1 MKHPH
6 SSANLP
12 TRNLKRRAPLICAA
26 SIALF
31 AASHLPS
38 ASAATVTWTGAGGD
52 ANWTTAANWG
62 GTAPVAG
69 DALTFDGTTQLTDT
83 NNFAAATTFL
93 GITFNAGA
101 GSFVLSGN
109 SIDSTGGIVNNS
121 LNLQTVNLDLI
132 FASTHTL
139 NSITGGTMV
148 IGGVISGA
156 GGTTKTGG
164 GTVTLTR
171 ANTYT
176 GATAVNAGTLKLDFA
191 AAGAPAT
198 NIISA
203 SSALQMGGGTL
214 SIQGVAG
221 GASTQTMASTTFNAG
236 LSAITVTP
244 GAAGT
249 ASLALGNIVHNT
261 NAAVRFGTTGTV
273 TAGTVSATTGGL
285 LGLPSGTG
293 GVNFATAGYA
303 TYGLDDFA
311 AISAGTIVGGISVAG
326 FYQNTYGANF
336 DMLANTT
343 LANGGAQ
350 RAANVVRWN
359 TPTATTLTG
368 GTSNLVTF
376 TGALITPNM
385 GANNAVFNT
394 GAGGVWQV
402 VRTTNPNGAQQG
414 TIWQNNTLGYFNVS
428 IPIVDGREGVSD
440 PTQIVKAGAGTAV
453 FSGVNTY
460 TGRTSIYE
468 GALMI
473 GADNNLG
480 AVADPLTISGGTLLS
495 SATFALST
503 TRAITVGGGGTGGL
517 AATTGNTLTIGS
529 VVGGTGEVAVGLG
542 TVAGSG
548 AGTANTTAVLGD
560 GKVVLTAANTYSG
573 GTSVNAG
580 TLNVN
585 GINALGGA
593 NYGGLKIAGGT
604 LQYATTL
611 TSGSD
616 FSTGKGVNLGAGGGT
631 IDTNGNA
638 VSYAFGIAGAG
649 GLTKI
654 GNNTLTLSAAGSY
667 TGGTV
672 INGGTLKVAANSA
685 TGTGAVTVN
694 SGGTLAGT
702 GTLGGAV
709 TVNTGGTLDPGA
721 SVGTLTVPG
730 LTLGVDALLRF
741 EFNISPANDQVVVT
755 GLNGLTLN
763 GGKFSLFAEG
773 TATAWGTDGSYN
785 LFSYNGAIL
794 GTGTSALTVINGA
807 AGHSY
812 TFGSGGG
819 FVTLTVATVGV
830 ISNWALATGGTWNLA
845 GNWSNGVPDQISATA
860 NLGAAL
866 GAAGIVTLDGGRTV
880 GGLTFSNANSYT
892 VASGTGGSLTFQKSS
907 GSADAMVL
915 SGSHTISAPVVLAS
929 NLAADIAA
937 SSTLNVSGQV
947 SGAQSL
953 TKRGN
958 GTLVLGSANLYSL
971 GTTLE
976 AGTLELG
983 DANALGTAALSVT
996 GSATVR
1002 AGAAALA
1009 PAYNVSLVGAVT
1021 ATVDSQANTFTLTG
1035 IVSNTAGNGAL
1046 TKTGSG
1052 TLVLAGTNTYGG
1064 ATTVSAGTLSVGDVQ
1079 DGGIASSI
1087 GQSSAV
1093 AGNLVVNGG
1102 TLSYT
1107 GAGAS
1112 TNRLFTIGT
1121 AGGTIAA
1128 SGSGALNFTDVAP
1141 LTLTGADTA
1150 RTLTLTGT
1158 SGASNT
1164 LFPALGDNGLGA
1176 TSLTKSG
1183 AGTWQLSGTNTFTGQ
1198 TVISGGTLALGH
1210 ALALQNSTLNY
1221 NNQGGAL
1228 SFGPFTAVT
1237 FGNLTGGQLLALS
1250 NDSAQAVTLTVG
1262 NAQTTTFSG
1271 ALTDGVAVGS
1281 SLTKVGGGTLNL
1293 TGANAYT
1300 GTTTVNGG
1308 TLTLGAAGIING
1320 GAVQVNAN
1328 STLNVNG
1335 GTLTASALSNV
1346 ANAVPGPATFN
1357 LSSGSATFNGG
1368 LNAVGNQNQNWLINA
1383 TGGTLTAAS
1392 LSLGRSALS
1401 YTVEPTAGA
1410 TATGLYIN
1418 GATVSVAGGLTL
1430 GNGNGTNS
1438 SVSVRIDSG
1447 SLTVGGTTSIGLS
1460 NGGRW
1465 SVIDVNGGTFTS
1477 TDTVNGVFI
1486 GAPQIGNA
1494 ELLIRAGT
1502 ATVEGIKMGQAASGT
1517 SVVNLTGG
1525 SLYLGSGG
1533 IVQNTAVLS
1542 VIKLGAGI
1550 LGAKADWSSLLD
1562 MQLLGIPTIK
1572 AADAADVAHGITL
1585 GGILSGTGV
1594 VLTKTG
1600 NGVLTLNG
1608 LNTFTGA
1615 TLLSAG
1621 TLNVNADTALG
1632 DAGNGVTLLNGAV
1645 LQAGGA
1651 VTTNT
1656 RIFSLGAGGGT
1667 IDTNGNA
1674 VTLDAGSSVTGSF
1687 LTKTGAGTLTLNGV
1701 NTYTVA
1707 TVITGG
1713 TVNANANAALGDPGA
1728 GVSITNGAILQA
1740 GGALTTGARTIALGG
1755 VLGGKIDTNGNAV
1768 TLAAGSTVT
1777 GTVLTKIGAGTLTLA
1792 GTQTY
1797 ATLNANGGVTNV
1809 NSTLGTGTSTINA
1822 NAAVNIKASQTLAA
1836 LTIADGVEVTFG
1848 DGLAFDGGPDK
1859 GAAFGGGTAVVPE
1872 PGSVGLLLIGALG
1885 LLGRRR
1891 RS

>member
-1 MKHPH
+1 MLKGINPFELWRGRASALNFLPLCPEPSPRNPPPLIKH
-6 SSANLP
+6 LP
-12 TRNLKRRAPLICAA
+12 APRNRPAAGPRRAPLICAA

-38 ASAATVTWTGAGGD
+38 VSAATVTWTGAGGD

-221 GASTQTMASTTFNAG
+221 GASTQAMASTTFNAG

-616 FSTGKGVNLGAGGGT
+616 FSTGRGVNLGAGGGT

-654 GNNTLTLSAAGSY
+654 GNNTLTLSAAGTY

-866 GAAGIVTLDGGRTV
+866 GAAGTVTLDGGRTV

-892 VASGTGGSLTFQKSS
+892 VASGTGGALTFQKSS

-1052 TLVLAGTNTYGG
+1052 TVVLAGTNTYGG

-1093 AGNLVVNGG
+1093 AGNLVLNGG

-1237 FGNLTGGQLLALS
+1237 FGNLTGGQTAGPEQRFRAGRDPDRGQCADHHFLRRSHRRRGRGQLADQGRRRHAEPDRCECLHRLDHGERRHADARCRWHHQWRRGAGERQQHAERERRHAHGERVEQRGQRGPRTGYFQPLVRQRHLQRRLERGRQPEPELAHQRHGRNAHGGEPEPRPLGLELHRGAHRRGDGHGALHQWRDRERRGRADSGQRQRHEFLRERADRQRESDRGRHHQHRPEQRRTLVGHRRERRHLYLHGYRQRRLHRSPADWQCGAFDPGWNGDRGRHQDGPGGQRHERRQSERRLALHRQRRHR
-1250 NDSAQAVTLTVG
+1250 AEH
-1262 NAQTTTFSG
+1262 
-1271 ALTDGVAVGS
+1271 
-1281 SLTKVGGGTLNL
+1281 
-1293 TGANAYT
+1293 
-1300 GTTTVNGG
+1300 
-1308 TLTLGAAGIING
+1308 G
-1320 GAVQVNAN
+1320 GAVGDQ
-1328 STLNVNG
+1328 TRG
-1335 GTLTASALSNV
+1335 GDFGGESRLVFAARHAV
-1346 ANAVPGPATFN
+1346 ARHPDD
-1357 LSSGSATFNGG
+1357 
-1368 LNAVGNQNQNWLINA
+1368 Q
-1383 TGGTLTAAS
+1383 
-1392 LSLGRSALS
+1392 
-1401 YTVEPTAGA
+1401 
-1410 TATGLYIN
+1410 
-1418 GATVSVAGGLTL
+1418 
-1430 GNGNGTNS
+1430 
-1438 SVSVRIDSG
+1438 
-1447 SLTVGGTTSIGLS
+1447 
-1460 NGGRW
+1460 
-1465 SVIDVNGGTFTS
+1465 
-1477 TDTVNGVFI
+1477 
-1486 GAPQIGNA
+1486 
-1494 ELLIRAGT
+1494 
-1502 ATVEGIKMGQAASGT
+1502 
-1517 SVVNLTGG
+1517 
-1525 SLYLGSGG
+1525 
-1533 IVQNTAVLS
+1533 
-1542 VIKLGAGI
+1542 
-1550 LGAKADWSSLLD
+1550 
-1562 MQLLGIPTIK
+1562 
-1572 AADAADVAHGITL
+1572 
-1585 GGILSGTGV
+1585 
-1594 VLTKTG
+1594 
-1600 NGVLTLNG
+1600 
-1608 LNTFTGA
+1608 
-1615 TLLSAG
+1615 
-1621 TLNVNADTALG
+1621 
-1632 DAGNGVTLLNGAV
+1632 
-1645 LQAGGA
+1645 
-1651 VTTNT
+1651 
-1656 RIFSLGAGGGT
+1656 GGGCRRR
-1667 IDTNGNA
+1667 
-1674 VTLDAGSSVTGSF
+1674 
-1687 LTKTGAGTLTLNGV
+1687 GAWHHPGWHPFRHGRGFDQDRQRRPDPERSE
-1701 NTYTVA
+1701 YFHRSH
-1707 TVITGG
+1707 
-1713 TVNANANAALGDPGA
+1713 AAQRRHAQCECRHGA
-1728 GVSITNGAILQA
+1728 
-1740 GGALTTGARTIALGG
+1740 
-1755 VLGGKIDTNGNAV
+1755 
-1768 TLAAGSTVT
+1768 
-1777 GTVLTKIGAGTLTLA
+1777 
-1792 GTQTY
+1792 
-1797 ATLNANGGVTNV
+1797 
-1809 NSTLGTGTSTINA
+1809 
-1822 NAAVNIKASQTLAA
+1822 
-1836 LTIADGVEVTFG
+1836 
-1848 DGLAFDGGPDK
+1848 
-1859 GAAFGGGTAVVPE
+1859 
-1872 PGSVGLLLIGALG
+1872 
-1885 LLGRRR
+1885 RRR
-1891 RS
+1891 RQWRDPAQRRGAASRRCRDHEHADLFARCGRRDD